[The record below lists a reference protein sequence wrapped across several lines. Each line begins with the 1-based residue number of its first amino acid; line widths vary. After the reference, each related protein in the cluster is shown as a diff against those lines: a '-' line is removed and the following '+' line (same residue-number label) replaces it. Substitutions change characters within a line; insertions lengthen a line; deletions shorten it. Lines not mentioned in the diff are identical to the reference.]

1 MANGLVLE
9 ILKKLQPSIG
19 RLESRVDALM
29 EMHQDI
35 RMIRSAV
42 NDIAKVNVTS
52 GEIEAIHVDL
62 NRLQQRYIDLDARLH
77 ALENAT

>member
-1 MANGLVLE
+1 MANDLVLE
-9 ILKKLQPSIG
+9 ILKKLQASFG

>member
-1 MANGLVLE
+1 MANDLVLE
-9 ILKKLQPSIG
+9 ILKKLQASIG
-19 RLESRVDALM
+19 RLESRVDGLM

-52 GEIEAIHVDL
+52 
-62 NRLQQRYIDLDARLH
+62 
-77 ALENAT
+77 